1 MKKHYTLL
9 LVLFVLC
16 TQLLPA
22 QRNGKLLF
30 RARLSGANEVPAVN
44 TKAKG
49 LVTAVVVGNEVTING
64 VFDSLSGPVTNCHFH
79 KGVEG
84 ANGGTFTNFLTN
96 VRGNRIY
103 VKTTLTNAQLSDLME
118 DSVYFNVHTAANPG
132 GEIRGQMVFETD
144 YLFTAFANGAQ
155 EVPAVTTTASAIG
168 SFMVSRVTGKIT
180 YKVVANGLSGA
191 ITAAHLHYGA
201 FGIGGVVAL
210 PLNFSG
216 NTLTGTVDVTNAIF
230 DSLVNNKLYLNIH
243 TLNNPNGEIRGQVF
257 YEGDGIGF
265 DGLLSGAQETPAVTT
280 TASGTM
286 YALIRPTLDTLD
298 YAVQVTGLTP
308 TAAHFH
314 GGVAGVS
321 GNVLVSLTA
330 VGASYPNLYAGK
342 IALTP
347 SLISGFLRD
356 SIYANFHTTANTGG
370 EIRGQ
375 VLPVIRTGLVSN
387 LCGGQETPAVTTAA
401 SGAGYA
407 SISRDRADAY
417 FDVVTNGLSSN
428 ALSAH
433 IHKGAKGVAG
443 PVSITLNTYLS
454 GNALS
459 LNGAAGVG
467 FNTTTIPTLMDSIV
481 NGLSYY
487 NFHTTANTGGEIR
500 GQIADVLVQECLAN
514 GTFELN
520 GEQLAVKIFPNP
532 IADAVNVVFDSN
544 DVFEAQVVILDLLGR
559 PILSKKTEILRGS
572 NQVNLSVNNIPNGI
586 YFVQLKNN
594 HHILFIEKIIKN

>member
-1 MKKHYTLL
+1 MKKHYTLFL
-9 LVLFVLC
+9 FLFVLC

-30 RARLSGANEVPAVN
+30 TARLSGASEVPAVN

-84 ANGGTFTNFLTN
+84 AIGGAFTNFLTS

-103 VKTTLTNAQLSDLME
+103 VKTTLTNAQLSDFME

-155 EVPAVTTTASAIG
+155 EVPAITTPATAIG

-180 YKVVANGLSGA
+180 YKIVANGLSGP
-191 ITAAHLHYGA
+191 ITGSHLHFGA
-201 FGIGGVVAL
+201 VGRSGVVAL
-210 PLNFSG
+210 PLTFVG

-243 TLNNPNGEIRGQVF
+243 TEANMNGEIRGQVF
-257 YEGDGIGF
+257 YAGDGIGF
-265 DGLLSGAQETPAVTT
+265 DGLLSGAQEIPAITT
-280 TASGTM
+280 TASGAM

-298 YAVQVTGLTP
+298 YAIQVTGLTP
-308 TAAHFH
+308 TNAHFH

-330 VGASYPNLYAGK
+330 VGASSPNLYAGK
-342 IALTP
+342 VALTP
-347 SLISGFLRD
+347 SLISGLLKD

-375 VLPVIRTGLVSN
+375 VLSIIRTGLVAN
-387 LCGGQETPAVTTAA
+387 LCGGQETPPVTTAA

-428 ALSAH
+428 ANGAH
-433 IHKGAKGVAG
+433 IHKGAKGVMG
-443 PVSITLNTYLS
+443 PVSISLNTFLS

-459 LNGAAGVG
+459 SNGNAGVG
-467 FNTTTIPTLMDSIV
+467 FNTTTVPTLMDSIV

-487 NFHTTANTGGEIR
+487 NFHTVANPTGEIR

-514 GTFELN
+514 GTFDLN
-520 GEQLAVKIFPNP
+520 GEQLSVKIFPNP

-544 DVFEAQVVILDLLGR
+544 DAFEAQVVILDLLGR
-559 PILSKKTEILRGS
+559 PILSKKTDILRGS

-594 HHILFIEKIIKN
+594 HHTLFTEKVIKN